1 MDCQIETSNG
11 AGIHP
16 IKAAK
21 NIIPTSLEG
30 KTWLYSK
37 DFSKLKLAKK
47 TAMTVLTVNNI
58 ITNFEMESSALYFL
72 GQSLGH
78 STITICA
85 IMGNRPLKT
94 QSENYSTTIQ
104 TLIKEVLNKI

>member
-1 MDCQIETSNG
+1 MKKSIDEVIGMAWSDKISFEE
-11 AGIHP
+11 
-16 IKAAK
+16 IKKIKPSYA
-21 NIIPTSLEG
+21 IIDSIQ
-30 KTWLYSK
+30 
-37 DFSKLKLAKK
+37 AI
-47 TAMTVLTVNNI
+47 N
-58 ITNFEMESSALYFL
+58 NFEMESSALYFL

-94 QSENYSTTIQ
+94 QSENYSTTMQ